1 MALVGCAVIPVIAE
15 RARGEFEFL
24 QVPAVLAL
32 WGERWEGAVQGSG
45 LTFGDG
51 DVVGGKAWGLGL
63 LRGAGF
69 RVPEWVVVE
78 GRVFG
83 GLGGGLVSEV
93 EGFVGEVELGAA
105 LRR

>member
-1 MALVGCAVIPVIAE
+1 M
-15 RARGEFEFL
+15 
-24 QVPAVLAL
+24 
-32 WGERWEGAVQGSG
+32 QGSDFK
-45 LTFGDG
+45 L
-51 DVVGGKAWGLGL
+51 DVAEASAGGKAWGLGL